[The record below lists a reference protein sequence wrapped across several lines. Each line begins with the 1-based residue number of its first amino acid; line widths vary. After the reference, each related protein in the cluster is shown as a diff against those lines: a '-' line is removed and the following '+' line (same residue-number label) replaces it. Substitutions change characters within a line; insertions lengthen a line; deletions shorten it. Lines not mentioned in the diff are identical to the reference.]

1 MSTGESYSK
10 TIITRIIVKTVVMCF
25 DMAPDQHGGSVRE
38 VAASGVG
45 RQWFESY
52 PHSRSHSS
60 MSLLI
65 CEALSILCYIFCM

>member
-45 RQWFESY
+45 RLRFESC
-52 PHSRSHSS
+52 PHS
-60 MSLLI
+60 
-65 CEALSILCYIFCM
+65 